1 MWSVEWSSQED
12 SGDSLSPTVV
22 GTLGTEVHCQVLSDR
37 RQHVSEQQNRAR
49 VANLANWECGVG
61 THSCMGM
68 LRLVTTGV
76 MENPAGTPEEG
87 TAHPTTTT
95 ATAAAVTI
103 MLRTSRVVV
112 DTRPASHKATAGHC
126 GTCVGELFDARQ
138 WLCRRLAE

>member
-1 MWSVEWSSQED
+1 MVTWLLSVVSRVVL
-12 SGDSLSPTVV
+12 SGEFWRQSESHRGGHV
-22 GTLGTEVHCQVLSDR
+22 GQVHCQVLSDR

-49 VANLANWECGVG
+49 VANWECGVG

-95 ATAAAVTI
+95 ATAAAITI
-103 MLRTSRVVV
+103 MLRTSRAVA
-112 DTRPASHKATAGHC
+112 DTRPA
-126 GTCVGELFDARQ
+126 
-138 WLCRRLAE
+138 